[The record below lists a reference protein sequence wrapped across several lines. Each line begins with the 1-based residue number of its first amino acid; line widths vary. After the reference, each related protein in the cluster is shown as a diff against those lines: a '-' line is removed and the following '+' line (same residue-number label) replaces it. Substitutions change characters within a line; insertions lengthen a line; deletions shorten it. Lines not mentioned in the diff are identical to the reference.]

1 MMNSDISNSPERCSG
16 HHHSSQ
22 QQQQQQQQRSSLL
35 LSPPYNIAAAAAPT
49 TTTTT
54 TTTPIT
60 SSYHNT
66 PLLPIKVTCLVKAND
81 TSEENVLYSDRLG
94 LRFRHILTDASQTVA
109 SFSKSIVEEH
119 EFVKYVQAVCQDFAK
134 GCNCDVMLCY
144 GDDKKTR
151 VIMRY
156 LDHETSS
163 QHGSCPG
170 VGGVGGGVVRDEIM
184 MFVRLVEKSDAAT
197 LSTTVLRAKG
207 EREMN
212 IISVVVVVICLFL
225 FVWFV
230 VAELHLGSNRH
241 SFIHN
246 EMYIFFSNCNFS
258 CHFGNGKYYYCY
270 YYCYC

>member
-1 MMNSDISNSPERCSG
+1 
-16 HHHSSQ
+16 
-22 QQQQQQQQRSSLL
+22 
-35 LSPPYNIAAAAAPT
+35 
-49 TTTTT
+49 
-54 TTTPIT
+54 
-60 SSYHNT
+60 
-66 PLLPIKVTCLVKAND
+66 
-81 TSEENVLYSDRLG
+81 
-94 LRFRHILTDASQTVA
+94 
-109 SFSKSIVEEH
+109 VEEH

-212 IISVVVVVICLFL
+212 IISVVVVVICLLL

-230 VAELHLGSNRH
+230 CCCRIALGFQQTLILHSRPAACIICSRTIVISLVILAMANTTTATTTATARLHLQTH
-241 SFIHN
+241 
-246 EMYIFFSNCNFS
+246 
-258 CHFGNGKYYYCY
+258 
-270 YYCYC
+270 